1 MDKCSWG
8 GISVRRFVL
17 LAVMLIG
24 CIIYSGTVFAMQ
36 FYQME
41 EIGGIGICQAGG
53 GGGGMYVG
61 KASANNGDYYRVY
74 NKKIKISFGKGV
86 ARFGNGEDALFIHY
100 NAYQEN
106 SKTLV
111 YCGSEDKGNTVQ
123 INVFSDHIY
132 KINTDS
138 GITLYP
144 IRFWYGPD
152 SQWCILGRQE
162 DGKFVKYIDTEEI
175 TERYFGV
182 TVTKYTA
189 PFIVYDTVRC
199 EGDTLVIEYSS
210 DRTSKGLKGE
220 FRFKWDEAA
229 KWFSVEQIV
238 Y

>member
-1 MDKCSWG
+1 M
-8 GISVRRFVL
+8 RRFVL
-17 LAVMLIG
+17 LAVMIIG

-41 EIGGIGICQAGG
+41 EVGYIGISQAGG
-53 GGGGMYVG
+53 GSGGIYVG
-61 KASANNGDYYRVY
+61 NASANTGDYYRVY
-74 NKKIKISFGKGV
+74 NKNNKFSFGKGV
-86 ARFGNGEDALFIHY
+86 ARFGNGEDALFINY

-106 SKTLV
+106 NRGVV
-111 YCGSEDKGNTVQ
+111 YCGAENKANTVQ
-123 INVFSDHIY
+123 MEIFNDFIY

-152 SQWCILGRQE
+152 SQWRILGRQK

-175 TERYFGV
+175 TERYFGI
-182 TVTKYTA
+182 TVTKYGA

-210 DRTSKGLKGE
+210 DRIGKGLKGE

-229 KWFSVEQIV
+229 QWFSVEQMV